1 LSLRLIQRGLGQ
13 QLSGEKVYIQ
23 EILASLRLRL
33 ADLTETPNLDSQ
45 VLLADVLQKSRAW
58 LLAHPEAELSPLH
71 IEKLEQAV
79 SRLESGDPLAYI
91 LGRKEFFGLEFL
103 VNSSTLIPRPET
115 ELLVEHALLWLK
127 ANPYRRTAA
136 DAGTGSG
143 CIAVSLAV
151 NCTGL
156 QVLAGDL
163 SWEALQVARQN
174 TLRHGVSSQ
183 VRLVQADLL
192 PAAAQ
197 KIDLICAN
205 LPYIPTRTL
214 HQLDVYGKEPD
225 LALDGGPDGLDVI
238 RRLVELS
245 RRILA
250 PGGLLLLEIEA
261 SQGDAAVKLA
271 AENFP
276 TAKIR
281 LQADL
286 AGNDRLLII
295 EEQR

>member
-1 LSLRLIQRGLGQ
+1 M
-13 QLSGEKVYIQ
+13 
-23 EILASLRLRL
+23 
-33 ADLTETPNLDSQ
+33 
-45 VLLADVLQKSRAW
+45 
-58 LLAHPEAELSPLH
+58 
-71 IEKLEQAV
+71 
-79 SRLESGDPLAYI
+79 
-91 LGRKEFFGLEFL
+91 
-103 VNSSTLIPRPET
+103 
-115 ELLVEHALLWLK
+115 LWLE
-127 ANPYRRTAA
+127 ANPGRRTAA

-151 NCTGL
+151 HCPGL

-174 TLRHGVSSQ
+174 ALRHGVSAR

-192 PAAAQ
+192 PAAAH

-205 LPYIPTRTL
+205 LPYIPTQTL
-214 HQLDVYGKEPD
+214 HHLEVYGKEPD

-238 RRLVELS
+238 RRLVEQS

-261 SQGDAAVKLA
+261 SQGEAAVKLA
-271 AENFP
+271 AENYP
-276 TAKIR
+276 TAKIH
-281 LQADL
+281 LQTDL

>member
-1 LSLRLIQRGLGQ
+1 L
-13 QLSGEKVYIQ
+13 
-23 EILASLRLRL
+23 
-33 ADLTETPNLDSQ
+33 
-45 VLLADVLQKSRAW
+45 
-58 LLAHPEAELSPLH
+58 ELSPLH

-79 SRLESGDPLAYI
+79 NRLESGEPLLYI

-127 ANPYRRTAA
+127 ENPDRLTAA

-151 NCTGL
+151 HCPGL

-174 TLRHGVSSQ
+174 VLRHDVSSR

-192 PAAAQ
+192 PAAAH

-205 LPYIPTRTL
+205 LPYIPTQTL
-214 HQLDVYGKEPD
+214 HHLDVYGKEPD

-238 RRLVELS
+238 RRLVEQS

-271 AENFP
+271 AENYP

-281 LQADL
+281 LQTDL